1 MNSDEFLTSWLIAEI
16 TKNEITGN
24 DPTTVPVII
33 TVMVFFILFVVGIGV
48 GIKLYRDQVG
58 NVSINSF
65 YVILIEHKFF
75 KSPKY
80 KSEKL

>member
-33 TVMVFFILFVVGIGV
+33 TVVFLILFAVGIGV